1 MNQGASTVRFMVIV
15 SVAFIAVLAT
25 VNELTKSQ
33 IERNF
38 RIEQAKKM
46 LYAFNIFPEGAQ
58 PEEFSPTATTADIPW
73 KEGQVLETLDDEI
86 QTVTLSIPESMRDS
100 LQGTFLE
107 GMDSIEIYERVNEN
121 DEVVAYGLPLYGKG
135 LWGTIEGFGVIGADL
150 QKMQGIAF
158 TQQVET
164 PGLGARI
171 TEEEF
176 KSYFRNLDLSGFHQE
191 ETAQPPIIMVKDK
204 AQTNQENSTNSIQ
217 AITGATQTSQGVL
230 NMVNSNVA
238 LYIDII
244 QASKNQA

>member
-1 MNQGASTVRFMVIV
+1 
-15 SVAFIAVLAT
+15 
-25 VNELTKSQ
+25 
-33 IERNF
+33 
-38 RIEQAKKM
+38 
-46 LYAFNIFPEGAQ
+46 
-58 PEEFSPTATTADIPW
+58 
-73 KEGQVLETLDDEI
+73 
-86 QTVTLSIPESMRDS
+86 
-100 LQGTFLE
+100 
-107 GMDSIEIYERVNEN
+107 
-121 DEVVAYGLPLYGKG
+121 
-135 LWGTIEGFGVIGADL
+135 
-150 QKMQGIAF
+150 MQGIAF

-204 AQTNQENSTNSIQ
+204 AQTNQEDSTNSIQ